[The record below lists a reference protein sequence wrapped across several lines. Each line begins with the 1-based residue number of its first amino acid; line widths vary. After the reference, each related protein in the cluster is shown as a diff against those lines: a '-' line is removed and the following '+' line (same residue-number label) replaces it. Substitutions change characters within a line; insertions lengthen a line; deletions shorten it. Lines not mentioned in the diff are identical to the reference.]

1 MAFAICAGD
10 YACGCVNA
18 QLVVDI
24 VEYETDALPVQRL
37 NLRGCGGGRLGD
49 QASVPRWG
57 GGRRFSVFC
66 LERL

>member
-24 VEYETDALPVQRL
+24 VEYETDAVPVQRL
-37 NLRGCGGGRLGD
+37 NLEIKLPFPGGAED
-49 QASVPRWG
+49 AVSVC
-57 GGRRFSVFC
+57 FV
-66 LERL
+66 